1 MPVAH
6 INLLQ
11 GHPRA
16 VLRSVIAEV
25 SEAMSSIL
33 AAPKDRL
40 EVWITEVDPE
50 LWGIAGVP
58 AAEALK
64 TTPRAQ
70 VEMPFVQMVLMEG
83 RPKEQHHRI
92 IGAITEILH
101 RNLGTEKA
109 RIRVHIA
116 NAQPDGWGIGGTP
129 ASVARAAELAARAA
143 SAA

>member
-6 INLLQ
+6 INLLK

-16 VLRSVIAEV
+16 VLRAVIAEI
-25 SEAMSSIL
+25 SDAMAEIL

-50 LWGIAGVP
+50 LWGIAGAT
-58 AAEALK
+58 AAEALASA
-64 TTPRAQ
+64 PRGQ

-92 IGAITEILH
+92 IAAITEILA
-101 RNLGTEKA
+101 RNLGAEKS

-116 NAQPDGWGIGGTP
+116 PAQPDSWGIGGVP
-129 ASVARAAELAARAA
+129 ASVARAAELAARALA
-143 SAA
+143 S